1 MVSHEVSIWHHE
13 PMAEHTEDDT
23 TQDSRMGLAV
33 VRGIAIGFPVCLIG
47 LTVAVWLIT
56 DLDIVDSFA
65 TALLPGIL
73 LGGFAGGFAGVAA
86 TMD

>member
-1 MVSHEVSIWHHE
+1 MSEM
-13 PMAEHTEDDT
+13 PEHPEDTGASGDA
-23 TQDSRMGLAV
+23 RMGKAV
-33 VRGIAIGFPVCLIG
+33 MKGILIGFPVCLIG
-47 LTVAVWLIT
+47 LTLAVWLIT
-56 DLDIVDSFA
+56 DLDLADSFA

>member
-1 MVSHEVSIWHHE
+1 
-13 PMAEHTEDDT
+13 MAGHTEDVDSSP
-23 TQDSRMGLAV
+23 DSRRGKAV
-33 VRGIAIGFPVCLIG
+33 IRGVAIGFPVCLIG
-47 LTVAVWLIT
+47 LPIGIWLIT
-56 DLDIVDSFA
+56 DLDLFDSFA

>member
-1 MVSHEVSIWHHE
+1 MT
-13 PMAEHTEDDT
+13 PMTGHSDGPNDD
-23 TQDSRMGLAV
+23 QDARMGKAIL
-33 VRGIAIGFPVCLIG
+33 RGIAIGFPVCLIG
-47 LTVAVWLIT
+47 LTLAVWLIT
-56 DLDIVDSFA
+56 DQDLADSFA

>member
-1 MVSHEVSIWHHE
+1 
-13 PMAEHTEDDT
+13 
-23 TQDSRMGLAV
+23 MGKAV
-33 VRGIAIGFPVCLIG
+33 ARGVAIGFPICLVG
-47 LTVAVWLIT
+47 LTAAIWLIT
-56 DLDIVDSFA
+56 DLDIFDSFT